1 MKVGF
6 TGTRKG
12 LTHEQRDKLE
22 NILWDLS
29 VDEFHHGDCIGAD
42 AESHDVALKL
52 SLYTI
57 IHPPIVSDLRAFK
70 EADSHREPKSYFARN
85 RDIVNESD
93 TLIATPAT
101 EEETIGGTWYTI
113 NYAIKIHKPVI
124 IINPNGEIV
133 KK

>member
-6 TGTRKG
+6 TGTRNG
-12 LTHEQRDKLE
+12 LTIKQYDKLKS
-22 NILWDLS
+22 LLS
-29 VDEFHHGDCIGAD
+29 SMSVNEFHHGDCVGAD
-42 AESHDVALKL
+42 AESHNIASDL
-52 SLYTI
+52 SLPII
-57 IHPPIVSDLRAFK
+57 IHPPIKEDLRAFK
-70 EADSHREPKSYFARN
+70 KSDILRQPKSYFARN

-101 EEETIGGTWYTI
+101 AEETQGGTWYTI
-113 NYAIKIHKPVI
+113 NYAIKMHKSVI